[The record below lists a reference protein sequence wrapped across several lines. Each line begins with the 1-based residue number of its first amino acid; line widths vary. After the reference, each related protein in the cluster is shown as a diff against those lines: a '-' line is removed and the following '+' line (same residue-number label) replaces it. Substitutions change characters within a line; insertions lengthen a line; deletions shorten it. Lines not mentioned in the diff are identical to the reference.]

1 MSFFIKQSTL
11 ANIKTKEKEDEKSI
25 QEIEKTRNFVE
36 NPDEFTEELTGGLF
50 KDLEHEKVEYP
61 YVEPIVQDA
70 ETIER

>member
-1 MSFFIKQSTL
+1 MSFFIKQPTL
-11 ANIKTKEKEDEKSI
+11 ANIKTKEKKDENSI

-36 NPDEFTEELTGGLF
+36 NPNEFTEELIAGLF

-61 YVEPIVQDA
+61 YVEPIIQDA